1 MKSFPSS
8 LNRGNKKIIMNHASK
23 SLLDTVVSSF
33 KNSFKNAWKAG
44 IKSAK
49 YGVKPTGAEVNIEGL
64 LFDDVI
70 DKKVLLEGLDFTRF
84 RDYRGQTILRGSSAI
99 DKDAAITVENPYN
112 FDSNAIAIMNKYK
125 GKTLSYVANC
135 SNLQSREGNLFGS
148 YTDVK
153 RSLFNPYN
161 GVHVI
166 GMTENVPL
174 LYDQKEST
182 YNAQERDKNLSDCS
196 ISRLVS
202 ESAKKESILG
212 QARYKYADFAFCK
225 DLGMPNN
232 RLITLRKFS
241 MPVGD
246 YIFRVAAKE
255 SKKGDKYSSF
265 TTPGD
270 IGRMCCYFDTDDN
283 KLEDILKYSFSGSW
297 KHMDAELQQLDS
309 QENNNVSPLGQ
320 IINALNPSMN
330 SSIESGFSGADNHLI
345 GKAFNSWFGW
355 NTQQYYS
362 SLYLKPQEY
371 DNHRIFTPI
380 NTVQSMEK
388 YEGKLEFKHEFTLV
402 FSYKLR
408 SYQNINPKSAM
419 LDLIANI
426 LATTYNRGNFW
437 GGKQEIVGAQPNKS
451 GWNKAQQLVTKGTD
465 FIGGIIGALGNGTF
479 DMGSFFGSLSNGLG
493 NLYNGIM
500 QKAANI
506 DPKKAIQT
514 AIGSAEYYI
523 KKYGI
528 NGAIK
533 GLLQNKLGRPEIYAF
548 QSLLDGS
555 NTGFWHVTIG
565 NPLNPIASIGNLII
579 KDTQIQQLGPLG
591 IDDFPTELKV
601 TVTLA
606 HARPRDA
613 VAIERMYTKGVSA
626 IYVPLT
632 SYKDRDKVFREDVKE
647 EIGSLDYFGEF
658 APERIERNAD
668 ELA

>member
-1 MKSFPSS
+1 
-8 LNRGNKKIIMNHASK
+8 MNHASK
-23 SLLDTVVSSF
+23 SLLDTIVSSF

-70 DKKVLLEGLDFTRF
+70 DKKVLLDGLDFTRF

-99 DKDAAITVENPYN
+99 DKDATITVENPYN

-125 GKTLSYVANC
+125 GETLSYVANF

-166 GMTENVPL
+166 GMTENIPL
-174 LYDQKEST
+174 LYDQDESK

-246 YIFRVAAKE
+246 YIFRVAAKKSE
-255 SKKGDKYSSF
+255 KGDKFSSF

-345 GKAFNSWFGW
+345 GKAWNSWFGW
-355 NTQQYYS
+355 TTQQYYS

-437 GGKQEIVGAQPNKS
+437 GGRQEIVGAQPNKS

-479 DMGSFFGSLSNGLG
+479 DMGSILGSFANGLG
-493 NLYNGIM
+493 NLYNGIG
-500 QKAANI
+500 QKIANI

-548 QSLLDGS
+548 QTLLDGS

-613 VAIERMYTKGVSA
+613 VAIERMYTKGVGA